1 MKAWRQHGAILVCA
15 ALAVVF
21 VAWPQLDL
29 IVSQW
34 FYDPSLPGW
43 PLANHPINEAIY
55 WVFRYLPHFIIPI
68 MLIVIGLSF
77 VRGGVS
83 PKHRKPWLFLLLV
96 LLIGPGL
103 LVHSVFK
110 EGFQRERPRAVEQF
124 GGSDAFTPAF
134 VINQKSSGKSFVSG
148 HSAMAF
154 YFMALAWIFRRR
166 SWLYWGIALGVI
178 MSAVRIMQGGHF
190 LSDTIFAGFLVYFTC
205 RGISW
210 WLLGHSRIR
219 PDKNA

>member
-1 MKAWRQHGAILVCA
+1 MVLRSVTAGL
-15 ALAVVF
+15 AL
-21 VAWPQLDL
+21 
-29 IVSQW
+29 S
-34 FYDPSLPGW
+34 
-43 PLANHPINEAIY
+43 NHPINEAIY

-83 PKHRKPWLFLLLV
+83 PKHRNPWLFLLLV

-134 VINQKSSGKSFVSG
+134 VINQEGNGKSFVSG

-154 YFMALAWIFRRR
+154 YLWRCMDI
-166 SWLYWGIALGVI
+166 S
-178 MSAVRIMQGGHF
+178 SSQ
-190 LSDTIFAGFLVYFTC
+190 LVV
-205 RGISW
+205 
-210 WLLGHSRIR
+210 LGHCFRCDDECCAHHAGR
-219 PDKNA
+219 ALFK